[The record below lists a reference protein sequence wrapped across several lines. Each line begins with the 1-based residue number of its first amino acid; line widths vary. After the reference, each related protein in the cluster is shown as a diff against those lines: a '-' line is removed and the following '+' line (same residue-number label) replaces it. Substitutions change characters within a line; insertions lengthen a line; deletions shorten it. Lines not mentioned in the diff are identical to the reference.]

1 MNHPTSRQSGF
12 SAVELLITIF
22 IAAAFAGAGYQLYVA
37 IMRDGSD
44 ARNQTTASNIAYEHL
59 RRYAPRASN
68 PCTPVDN
75 ATLAP
80 AIPTGN
86 PSYTALGAASITASI
101 SCPYAPPSGTS
112 LVTVTVT
119 YGPTAN
125 QKQVQHV
132 LYVTN

>member
-1 MNHPTSRQSGF
+1 MNQPTSKQSGF

-59 RRYAPRASN
+59 RKYAPLATN
-68 PCTPVDN
+68 PCSTITP
-75 ATLAP
+75 TPAP

-86 PSYTALGAASITASI
+86 PSYTALGAATIDASIT
-101 SCPYAPPSGTS
+101 CPYAPPSGTS

-119 YGPTAN
+119 YGPASRQ
-125 QKQVQHV
+125 QKVQHA